1 MLRVKQ
7 RLNNNV
13 VLVEDNHSKHSAM
26 IVMGKGIGYR
36 AYPGNPIDEHL
47 VERTFILKDDGKDE
61 LAKIATLI
69 EEIPMEY
76 IILSDTLLKMA
87 EKELKMEFGLP
98 MLISLAD
105 HIFSAVD
112 RKRKQIQMI
121 NPLAWDIKLLYPVE
135 AKLGEKAVE
144 ILNEKLDVALDEA
157 EATAIAMHFISNSKD
172 YDSTHQ
178 AMQFTKVIADVI
190 SIIQYH
196 FQFKIDQESISFSRF
211 VTHIQYFLLRQ
222 VKGINMM
229 TVSDEMIRI
238 VINQYPTSFQCAE
251 KIIKYLNES
260 QKIKCS
266 LEEEIYLTMHIERIR
281 QVEEQA

>member
-36 AYPGNPIDEHL
+36 AYPGNPVDEHL
-47 VERTFILKDDGKDE
+47 VERTFILKDDGEDE